1 MTKITI
7 GARGSKLSL
16 AYVEKVKEL
25 LLKKNREL
33 KEENINFKA
42 IKTSGDIH
50 QNIKLSEIGGK
61 NLFCKEIQEKLI
73 SDEINIAVHSLKD
86 MESVEDDR
94 LTIGAYIKRN
104 DFRDVIISNKIK
116 SIEDL
121 KNKIVI
127 GSSSRRRELQLKKI
141 NQNISVVNIRGNID
155 TRIQKLE
162 EGKLDGIILAAA
174 GVKSLKLNNKIS
186 ISFET
191 EKVLPAVGQ
200 GIIAVQC
207 KKNDEVAKF
216 FLKNIND
223 PETELCAKAE
233 RKMLQVIGGD
243 CETAIGGLAIIENNN
258 LKLKVQLF
266 SDSGS
271 DSFEH
276 ELIGKDTDAV
286 NIGKAV
292 GEKLLNLAGK
302 EFKKNEHFTN

>member
-1 MTKITI
+1 MNKITI

-16 AYVEKVKEL
+16 AYVEKVKAL
-25 LLKKNREL
+25 LLKENREI
-33 KEENINFKA
+33 KEDNINFNA
-42 IKTSGDIH
+42 IKTSGDIN

-61 NLFCKEIQEKLI
+61 NLFCKEIEEKLI
-73 SDEINIAVHSLKD
+73 NSEIDIAVHSLKD
-86 MESVEDDR
+86 MESIENDK
-94 LTIGAYIKRN
+94 LIIGAYVKRN

-116 SIEDL
+116 GIEDL

-155 TRIQKLE
+155 SRIQKLD

-186 ISFET
+186 ILFEVK
-191 EKVLPAVGQ
+191 EVLPAVGQ

-207 KKNDEVAKF
+207 KKNDEVAKS

-223 PETELCAKAE
+223 AETELCAKAE

-243 CETAIGGLAIIENNN
+243 CETAIGGLAVIENNN
-258 LKLKVQLF
+258 LKLKAQLF

-271 DSFEH
+271 KSFEH
-276 ELIGKDTDAV
+276 ELIGRDTDAI
-286 NIGKAV
+286 NIGKEV
-292 GEKLLNLAGK
+292 GEKLLSIAGK
-302 EFKKNEHFTN
+302 EFKKK

>member
-16 AYVEKVKEL
+16 AYVSRVKGL
-25 LLKKNREL
+25 LIKNNEEL

-42 IKTSGDIH
+42 IKTSGDIN
-50 QNIKLSEIGGK
+50 QNIKLSKIGGK
-61 NLFCKEIQEKLI
+61 NLFCKEIEEKLI
-73 SDEINIAVHSLKD
+73 SNDIDIAVHSLKD
-86 MESVEDDR
+86 MESFENDK

-116 SIEDL
+116 SIADL
-121 KNKIVI
+121 KDKIVI

-141 NQNISVVNIRGNID
+141 NQNITVTNIRGNID

-162 EGKLDGIILAAA
+162 EGKLDGIMLAAA
-174 GVKSLKLNNKIS
+174 GVKSLKLNNKIG
-186 ISFET
+186 ILFEV
-191 EKVLPAVGQ
+191 EEVLPAVGQ

-207 KKNDEVAKF
+207 KKNDEAVKN

-233 RKMLQVIGGD
+233 RKMLQIIGGD
-243 CETAIGGLAIIENNN
+243 CETAIGGLAVIENNN
-258 LKLKVQLF
+258 LKLKAQLF

-276 ELIGKDTDAV
+276 QITSQNKDAI

-292 GEKLLNLAGK
+292 GEKLLSLAGK
-302 EFKKNEHFTN
+302 EFKKK

>member
-16 AYVEKVKEL
+16 AYVEKVKTL
-25 LLKKNREL
+25 LLKENIRL

-42 IKTSGDIH
+42 IKTSGDIN

-61 NLFCKEIQEKLI
+61 NLFCKEIEEKLI
-73 SDEINIAVHSLKD
+73 SSDIDIAVHSLKD
-86 MESVEDDR
+86 MESIEDEK
-94 LTIGAYIKRN
+94 LIIGAYIKRN

-116 SIEDL
+116 KLEDL
-121 KNKIVI
+121 NNKIVI

-155 TRIQKLE
+155 TRIQKLD

-186 ISFET
+186 ILFET
-191 EKVLPAVGQ
+191 EEILPAVGQ

-207 KKNDEVAKF
+207 KKNNEVAKS
-216 FLKNIND
+216 FLKNINNS
-223 PETELCAKAE
+223 ETELCAKAE
-233 RKMLQVIGGD
+233 RKMLQIIGGD
-243 CETAIGGLAIIENNN
+243 CETAIGGLAVIENNN
-258 LKLKVQLF
+258 LKLQAQLF

-271 DSFEH
+271 TSFEH
-276 ELIGKDTDAV
+276 QITGQDTDAI
-286 NIGKAV
+286 NIGRLV

-302 EFKKNEHFTN
+302 EFKKK